1 MLDPFTA
8 VSLAGNILQFVNLG
22 HPILVKSREICR
34 SGSTEASRQL
44 EIVTKDLTALTHEID
59 KETSQCSISKGSLS
73 TEDQVS
79 YVTSKVC
86 DIKEL
91 C

>member
-8 VSLAGNILQFVNLG
+8 LSLAGNIIQFVDLG
-22 HPILVKSREICR
+22 RSILVKSLEIYR

-44 EIVTKDLTALTHEID
+44 EIVTKDLKALTREID
-59 KETSQCSISKGSLS
+59 KEASQCPISDGSLS

-79 YVTSKVC
+79 YATSKVYS
-86 DIKEL
+86 IKQL